1 MSFYRSIFATLAV
14 VALASPV
21 FADDAANVTGSA
33 DQTKAVQVADATGA
47 TSTDQQSTTE
57 TKIDINKATKKE
69 LTKVKGLNAN
79 KAKAIVAY
87 RKKNGDFKSLDDL
100 SKVKGFK
107 KVKPDTLKEIQD
119 QLTIN

>member
-87 RKKNGDFKSLDDL
+87 RKKNGDFKSMDDL
-100 SKVKGFK
+100 KNVKGFAK
-107 KVKPDTLKEIQD
+107 MKATKMQKMMNQMSVE
-119 QLTIN
+119 

>member
-57 TKIDINKATKKE
+57 TKIDLNKATKKE
-69 LTKVKGLNAN
+69 LAKVKGLNAN